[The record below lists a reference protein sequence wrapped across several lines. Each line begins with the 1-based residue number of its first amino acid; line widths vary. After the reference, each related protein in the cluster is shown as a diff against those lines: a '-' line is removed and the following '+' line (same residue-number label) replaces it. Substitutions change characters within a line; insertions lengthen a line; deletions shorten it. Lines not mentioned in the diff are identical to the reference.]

1 MYLFNLSVSCNVPIP
16 ALGLPELERRGS
28 GEDHPLPRIEYVL
41 PPSFSSRSTFF
52 LSSIPLY
59 YTPLHI
65 SHISLFYAH
74 YFSLSFSAFRLLN
87 TRHVYSHHVICFLK
101 SQSSITFI
109 QFVDQISC
117 DIVPSTFFSEI
128 TLFPV
133 MLAFRLIV
141 LRSFNQFQNIQK
153 FLPKLEIQNLKA
165 QPSALTP
172 FHINV

>member
-1 MYLFNLSVSCNVPIP
+1 MRVILY
-16 ALGLPELERRGS
+16 PESSRS
-28 GEDHPLPRIEYVL
+28 YL
-41 PPSFSSRSTFF
+41 PPSPPGQRFSSPVYHYIT
-52 LSSIPLY
+52 PP
-59 YTPLHI
+59 YTY
-65 SHISLFYAH
+65 HISLCFMPTI
-74 YFSLSFSAFRLLN
+74 FSLSFSAFRLLN

-109 QFVDQISC
+109 QFVDQIPC

-141 LRSFNQFQNIQK
+141 LRSFNQFHNIEK